1 MRRLSLPFLALVV
14 LTAACASGG
23 GGTAADGDAAAAE
36 GNRNVMTAEDLAP
49 YQGGTA
55 YEAVERARR
64 QWMRSRG
71 SDRVAVYLDTREL
84 GGTGELRNVLVA
96 SLREIRYLEPREAQA
111 AYGVGYGSGV
121 ILLVSR

>member
-1 MRRLSLPFLALVV
+1 MRRLSLPFFALLI

-23 GGTAADGDAAAAE
+23 GGAAADGASGGD
-36 GNRNVMTAEDLAP
+36 RNVMTMEDLAP

-55 YEAVERARR
+55 YEAVDRARR
-64 QWMRSRG
+64 QWMRTRG
-71 SDRVAVYLDTREL
+71 SDRVGVWLDGREL

-96 SLREIRYLEPREAQA
+96 QLREIRYLEPREARA
-111 AYGVGYGSGV
+111 EYGVGYDSGV